1 MHFYMAGMFVGLL
14 DSKTV
19 VYITHQ
25 VEFLPAADLI
35 LVSYSNLVSFQCLI
49 YELNLDGM
57 FPYFLSGSLTY
68 KLLLGDERW

>member
-1 MHFYMAGMFVGLL
+1 MFVGLL

-19 VYITHQ
+19 VFITHQ

-57 FPYFLSGSLTY
+57 FPSFLFGSLTY
-68 KLLLGDERW
+68 KFLLGDERW